1 MYKHAMSH
9 LSCRLL
15 AALFLT
21 SATTAAWAGCCD
33 GGDPGRMTSGD
44 ALACPCA
51 GAAPAAPAAPVD
63 THSGTSAGKLDGKP
77 ARTSSDVVDRD
88 SKP

>member
-1 MYKHAMSH
+1 MFS
-9 LSCRLL
+9 LSRRLL

-33 GGDPGRMTSGD
+33 GDAPGRTTRGG
-44 ALACPCA
+44 ALACPCV
-51 GAAPAAPAAPVD
+51 GAAPAKAEAPVG
-63 THSGTSAGKLDGKP
+63 THSGSRTRRLDGKP
-77 ARTSSDVVDRD
+77 ASNSSNVADRG